1 MEKFRKW
8 IKEKFKKDP
17 MKVTIDEIKQ
27 DQLKIDRL
35 ACIKRDEIEDAD
47 ENISNLLQK
56 CIGQSIEM
64 KDNLAVEIEILNKKK
79 MQLQKEH
86 ENLMDQKSA
95 LNMLEFIV
103 MQKSDRQ
110 LSTIANLIFD
120 MDVSGVSDIAIDT
133 AINDMTKK
141 DKLKKLEDAIVGMYG
156 REQTSEEKKQIL
168 EMLNDLEAGEIGK
181 DECLHELEKSA
192 KNKLIIWGM
201 RMVWKSN

>member
-120 MDVSGVSDIAIDT
+120 MDVSGVSDIAINT

-168 EMLNDLEAGEIGK
+168 EMLNDLEEGEIGK
-181 DECLHELEKSA
+181 MNVSMNLRNQLRIS
-192 KNKLIIWGM
+192 
-201 RMVWKSN
+201 